1 MMKPLVDAR
10 RPRRAFMA
18 AVVGAAMASVA
29 APLWAGSPEAEQLI
43 RRMVDAVFAV
53 LRDPELAKDRPRRMQ
68 RLREVV
74 DPVFDWTT
82 MARSSLGPQ
91 WRKLSEAEQAEFV
104 RVFRELLAQR
114 YMDDIDRFRGTEQV
128 LVRGSESVE
137 DLIRVNTVLVTSSR
151 ERIPIDYSLQAQSG
165 RLGVVDFA
173 IEGVS
178 LVNHYRA
185 TFGRFLVNRPFS
197 ELLLQLKR
205 KLGLS

>member
-1 MMKPLVDAR
+1 MRPRVDAR
-10 RPRRAFMA
+10 IPRRAFA
-18 AVVGAAMASVA
+18 AAMAALAVSP
-29 APLWAGSPEAEQLI
+29 APVWAGSPEAEGLI
-43 RRMVDAVFAV
+43 RSTVDAVFVV
-53 LRDPELAKDRPRRMQ
+53 LRDAELAKDRPRRML

-82 MARSSLGPQ
+82 MATSSLGPH

-128 LVRGSESVE
+128 LVRGSESVA
-137 DLIRVNTVLVTSSR
+137 DLVRVNTVLITNSR
-151 ERIPIDYSLQAQSG
+151 ERIPIDYSLRVQSS
-165 RLGVVDFA
+165 RLQVVDFA

-185 TFGRFLVNRPFS
+185 TFSRFLVNRPFS
-197 ELLLQLKR
+197 ELLTQLKR
-205 KLGLS
+205 KLGWS

>member
-1 MMKPLVDAR
+1 M
-10 RPRRAFMA
+10 RPRGDAHISRRGFA
-18 AVVGAAMASVA
+18 AAMIGAAIASGA

-43 RRMVDAVFAV
+43 RRTVDAVFVV
-53 LRDPELAKDRPRRMQ
+53 LRDAELAKDRPRRMR

-82 MARSSLGPQ
+82 MARSSLGPH

-137 DLIRVNTVLVTSSR
+137 DLVRVNTVLITNSR
-151 ERIPIDYSLQAQSG
+151 ERVPIDYSLRGESG
-165 RLGVVDFA
+165 GLRVVDFA

-185 TFGRFLVNRPFS
+185 TFSRFLVNRAFS
-197 ELLLQLKR
+197 ELLDQLKR
-205 KLGLS
+205 KLGLP